1 MKIQIPV
8 FGWGY
13 PMIVDRWE
21 IESNSERMSF
31 LGSKRVYKNSEC
43 SLKHDSRCSSSSQIH
58 HSYDSSE

>member
-43 SLKHDSRCSSSSQIH
+43 SLKHDSCCSSSSQIH